1 MTKLFFKIN
10 SMVNMKKLEK
20 KETPRERFERLAE
33 FRTNEVL
40 KKLKILGN
48 CSNKQLYNYTKKDIN
63 HIFNTIEKK
72 VNETKIRFSLS
83 QQKNDEF
90 KI

>member
-1 MTKLFFKIN
+1 
-10 SMVNMKKLEK
+10 MKKLEK